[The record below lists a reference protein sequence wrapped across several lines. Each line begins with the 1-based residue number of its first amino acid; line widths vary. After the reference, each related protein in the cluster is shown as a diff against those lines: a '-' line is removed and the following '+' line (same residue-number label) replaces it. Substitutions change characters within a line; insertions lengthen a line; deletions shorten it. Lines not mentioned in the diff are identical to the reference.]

1 MAGEGPFK
9 YVRHMEDGSLRD
21 IVCLCVFWSLGELC
35 CCAGCI
41 SSWQVHPSQT
51 GPMLKDR
58 QSLMLPGGGGLSM
71 RLITSP
77 YKTIRINKYNDCC
90 HMENFEMAKK
100 RVIRT
105 MSCVLLLG
113 ITSLSDIGTTGHTL

>member
-1 MAGEGPFK
+1 
-9 YVRHMEDGSLRD
+9 
-21 IVCLCVFWSLGELC
+21 
-35 CCAGCI
+35 
-41 SSWQVHPSQT
+41 
-51 GPMLKDR
+51 MLKDR
-58 QSLMLPGGGGLSM
+58 WSITLLEGGGAGVLHM

-77 YKTIRINKYNDCC
+77 YKTTYINKHNDCC

-113 ITSLSDIGTTGHTL
+113 CAKFIPHIEIKSHETGNCQEIQHCHHSSSRN